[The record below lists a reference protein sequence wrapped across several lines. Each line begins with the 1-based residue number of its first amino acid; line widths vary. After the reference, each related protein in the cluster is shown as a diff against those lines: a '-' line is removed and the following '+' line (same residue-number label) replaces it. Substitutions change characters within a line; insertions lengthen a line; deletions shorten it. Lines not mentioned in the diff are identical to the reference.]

1 MTLEMTKKEE
11 TQMNEDLDMDKLISR
26 RTLLKG
32 AAAVTCIALASALA
46 GKAFAAKST
55 KAAANYQSK
64 PNGDKKC
71 SNCNLF
77 VAGKTPTADGT
88 CTVVEGSISPEAYC
102 TLYSRKE

>member
-1 MTLEMTKKEE
+1 
-11 TQMNEDLDMDKLISR
+11 MNEDQDKLISR

-32 AAAVTCIALASALA
+32 AAAVTCVALASAFT
-46 GKAFAAKST
+46 GKAFAQTAKSS
-55 KAAANYQSK
+55 KAVAKYQDK

-77 VAGKTPTADGT
+77 IPGKTPTADGT

-102 TLYSRKE
+102 ILYSRKE

>member
-1 MTLEMTKKEE
+1 
-11 TQMNEDLDMDKLISR
+11 MNVDLDKLISR

-32 AAAVTCIALASALA
+32 AAAVTCVALASAFA

-55 KAAANYQSK
+55 KAAANYQDK

-77 VAGKTPTADGT
+77 VPGKTPTADGT
-88 CTVVEGSISPEAYC
+88 CQVVDGSISPEAYC
-102 TLYSRKE
+102 TLYSKKE

>member
-1 MTLEMTKKEE
+1 
-11 TQMNEDLDMDKLISR
+11 MNEDLDMDKLISR

-32 AAAVTCIALASALA
+32 AAAVTCVALASAFA

-55 KAAANYQSK
+55 KAAANYQDK

-77 VAGKTPTADGT
+77 IPGKTPTADGT
-88 CTVVEGSISPEAYC
+88 CQVVEGSISPQGYC
-102 TLYSRKE
+102 TLYGRKS

>member
-1 MTLEMTKKEE
+1 MTKKEE
-11 TQMNEDLDMDKLISR
+11 THMNEDLDMDKLISR

-32 AAAVTCIALASALA
+32 AAAVTCVALASAFA

-55 KAAANYQSK
+55 KAAANYQDK

-77 VAGKTPTADGT
+77 VHGKTPTADGT
-88 CTVVEGSISPEAYC
+88 CQVVDGSISPEAYC